1 MAVRTL
7 TPSRI
12 RPLLV
17 TDDSALLDEI
27 LHVADAAGAEIE
39 VAADPAGARPRYA
52 VAPIVLVGIDQAEA
66 CERAGMPV
74 RAGVVLV
81 GMVADPPWRLAQAVS
96 AEHIALLPTA
106 APWLAERFAAAAGQP
121 PGPAQSRVVAIVGGT
136 GGAGA
141 SVLAAGLSVTAA
153 RSGSRVLL
161 IDADPLGGG
170 LDLVL
175 GWEELDGL
183 RWPGLASQVVGPVS
197 APALVDAL
205 PRRGDLAVLS
215 CDRDVEWELPADA
228 IAAAVT
234 AGRQSRDL
242 VVIDV
247 PRHFDD
253 VAAIALAEA
262 DRALMVVP
270 AELRACAA
278 AARVAAGAQR
288 FTKTLR
294 LVVRGPGKL
303 RPKEIER
310 ALGIPVVGTFRNDPA
325 LAQLLERG
333 EPPAGSGNGPLAGLC
348 RDLLTGL
355 GLDLPGAAA

>member
-17 TDDSALLDEI
+17 TDDAALLDEV
-27 LHVADAAGAEIE
+27 LQVAASAGADVE
-39 VAADPAGARPRYA
+39 VAVDPAGARPHYGL
-52 VAPIVLVGIDQAEA
+52 APIVLVGVDQAEA
-66 CERAGMPV
+66 CGRAALPP

-81 GMVADPPWRLAQAVS
+81 GLVADPPWPLAQAIG
-96 AEHIALLPTA
+96 AEHIALLPSA
-106 APWLAERFAAAAGQP
+106 SSWLAERFAVAAGRP
-121 PGPAQSRVVAIVGGT
+121 PVPMPSRVVATVGGK

-153 RSGSRVLL
+153 RSGLRVLL

-183 RWPGLASQVVGPVS
+183 RWPGLASQTMGPVS
-197 APALVDAL
+197 PPALVDAL
-205 PRRGDLAVLS
+205 PKRGDLAVLS
-215 CDRDVEWELPADA
+215 CDRDAEWELPADA
-228 IAAAVT
+228 IDAAIT

-242 VVIDV
+242 VVIDL

-253 VAAIALAEA
+253 VSAIALAQA
-262 DRALMVVP
+262 DRVLLVVP
-270 AELRACAA
+270 AELRGCAA

-294 LVVRGPGKL
+294 LVVRGSTKL
-303 RPKEIER
+303 RPREIER
-310 ALGIPVVGTFRNDPA
+310 ALGIPVAGIFRNDPA

-348 RDLLTGL
+348 RELLAGL
-355 GLDLPGAAA
+355 GLDTFGRAA